1 MYVTCRRFES
11 DVFCQ
16 SMQMTQCGKIQ
27 FHSSA
32 TPFSAQISLNFPVVS
47 CKNFLSSPFSYSPV
61 AIVFHYSL
69 PSIHIYRYQTISIY
83 QNRITCHFK
92 LLFPPSANCTFFF
105 FKHTLVFRNTKVTG
119 LNLASHFILHQYD
132 DAKQLE
138 TNGSPYCC
146 VHPILKVQAYSPKT
160 KNYHAKLQCCT
171 DILN

>member
-1 MYVTCRRFES
+1 MYVTCRHFES

-27 FHSSA
+27 LHSSA
-32 TPFSAQISLNFPVVS
+32 TPFSAQNSLSFPVVS
-47 CKNFLSSPFSYSPV
+47 CKNFLSSPFSYSL
-61 AIVFHYSL
+61 AATVF
-69 PSIHIYRYQTISIY
+69 PSIHIYRHQTISIY

-92 LLFPPSANCTFFF
+92 LLFPPSANCTFFVRI
-105 FKHTLVFRNTKVTG
+105 LVFRNTKVTG

-138 TNGSPYCC
+138 TNRSPYCC
-146 VHPILKVQAYSPKT
+146 VHLILKVRAYLSKT
-160 KNYHAKLQCCT
+160 KSYHAKLQCCT